1 MITDNEWSDL
11 EAKLAECTSKNKW
24 SSNLIS
30 AQGLQRTDSDV
41 KSRLRGSFTN
51 WASESWAIS

>member
-51 WASESWAIS
+51 WASES